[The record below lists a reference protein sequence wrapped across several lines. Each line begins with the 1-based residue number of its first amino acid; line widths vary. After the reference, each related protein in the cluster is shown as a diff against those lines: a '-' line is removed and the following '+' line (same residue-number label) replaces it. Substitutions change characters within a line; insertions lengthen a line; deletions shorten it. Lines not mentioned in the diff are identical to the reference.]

1 MNYRKSSAKV
11 FTLILMAVSI
21 IAVSAVNQDAFA
33 QNIGMSISATADQ
46 GSSTITISGQT
57 ASTLSDITIVVIA
70 PNGNIVSVDQISPDA
85 NGGYMAE
92 IQVSDKLWKQDG
104 AYTIKAQQSNS
115 VWYTLSVQVS
125 IVDGTTMLT
134 DVSESTFEFEGVT
147 VPEFGSGIM
156 EEQGLSIEADA
167 VQGSTTIGISG
178 HTARQIG
185 DITIVVTAPN
195 GNIVSVDQISPD
207 ANGDFMVDI
216 QTGSNLWSQ
225 DGDYTITAQQ
235 GSASLYKQSVVVE
248 IADGA
253 VIPEFGAITA
263 MILAVSIIAIIAVS
277 ARSRLGIMPKY

>member
-134 DVSESTFEFEGVT
+134 DVSESTFDFEGVT
-147 VPEFGSGIM
+147 VPEVGIM
-156 EEQGLSIEADA
+156 EETGLTIEADA

-178 HTARQIG
+178 HTDRTIG
-185 DITIVVTAPN
+185 DVTLRVVAPN
-195 GNIVSVDQISPD
+195 GNIVSVDQVSPD
-207 ANGDFMVDI
+207 ANGDFMVNI
-216 QTGSNLWSQ
+216 QTGSNLWGQ

-235 GSASLYKQSVVVE
+235 GSSSLYKQSVVVE